1 MIIIIRISFQHTLHR
16 LASLLKSFYL
26 KRTNLKERIVL
37 KYTTNENLT
46 INEIVKSV
54 YSPNIK

>member
-1 MIIIIRISFQHTLHR
+1 MTTIIRISFQHTLR
-16 LASLLKSFYL
+16 CLASLLTSFYL
-26 KRTNLKERIVL
+26 KRTNLKEQIRN
-37 KYTTNENLT
+37 TTNENLT

>member
-1 MIIIIRISFQHTLHR
+1 MTTIIRISFQHTLR
-16 LASLLKSFYL
+16 CLASLLKSFYL
-26 KRTNLKERIVL
+26 KRTNLKEQIRN
-37 KYTTNENLT
+37 TTNENLT